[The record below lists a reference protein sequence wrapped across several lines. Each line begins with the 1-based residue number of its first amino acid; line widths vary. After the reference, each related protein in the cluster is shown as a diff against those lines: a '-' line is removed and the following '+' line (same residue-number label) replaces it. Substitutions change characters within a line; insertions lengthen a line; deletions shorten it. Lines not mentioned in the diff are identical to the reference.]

1 MRAKLSSRIKTMKVG
16 IIGGGIGGLTCAYR
30 LSQKGVDPIIFEKES
45 LTGGR
50 IPYSGA
56 IASEKFQ
63 KRAVSLIKELDLEE
77 LKVPLQQ
84 NDIAFLSG
92 EGKIVEL
99 EEFQKRIQKTFS
111 KDELAY
117 LEKLNNFVNNL
128 DFNIGNPG
136 PEILKLREISFSE
149 YLKDCPKSVMEN
161 VIRPETSF
169 SFEQDFEKMSG
180 DYGLSVLRHSNELV
194 SGGSFTFE
202 GANMITVVNLLYKKL
217 EEKKVPILTGT
228 EVKRVQISGE
238 KFLISFKGKKEKT
251 EAEEVDKI
259 VFSLPLF
266 LIKEIFPELEIETNI
281 AYKDSKC
288 LFVRGRL
295 KYEKKFILG
304 MPQNPF
310 NLRGLFN
317 VMLYEQLVFPI
328 DEKKEVNL
336 SPLYENYKIVGE
348 KKLRPALPVVPPAPR
363 IPDLKTKIEGVYLC
377 GDFYFY
383 PWSETSISTAEI
395 VADLI
400 KE

>member
-1 MRAKLSSRIKTMKVG
+1 MKVG

-30 LSQKGVDPIIFEKES
+30 LSQKGINPIIFEKEP
-45 LTGGR
+45 LMGGR

-77 LKVPLQQ
+77 LKVPLEQ
-84 NDIAFLSG
+84 NDIAFLSE

-111 KDELAY
+111 RDELAY

-128 DFNIGNPG
+128 DFDIGNPS

-149 YLKDCPKSVMEN
+149 YLKDCPQKVMEN

-217 EEKKVPILTGT
+217 EEKGVPILTGA
-228 EVKRVQISGE
+228 EVRKVQKSGE
-238 KFLISFKGKKEKT
+238 KFLVSFRGKGEKI
-251 EAEEVDKI
+251 EVEEVDKI
-259 VFSLPLF
+259 VFALPLF
-266 LIKEIFPELEIETNI
+266 LIKGIFPELEIETNI
-281 AYKDSKC
+281 VYKDSKC

-304 MPQNPF
+304 MPQNSF

-317 VMLYEQLVFPI
+317 IMLYEQLVFPI
-328 DEKKEVNL
+328 DEKKEVDL
-336 SPLYENYKIVGE
+336 SPLYESYKIVGE
-348 KKLRPALPVVPPAPR
+348 KKLGPALPVVPPAPQ
-363 IPDLKTKIEGVYLC
+363 IPGLKTKIEGVYLC

-383 PWSETSISTAEI
+383 PWSETSISTAEV

-400 KE
+400 KPQPQS